1 MNYIT
6 HLNAVFQKFYED
18 KRLNTTHVSLY
29 MALFQFWNIN
39 RFPEEFYIDRQE
51 VMELSKIGS
60 TATYHGCLKQ
70 MDKWK
75 YLKYMPSHNPYK
87 GSKIKLFNFGT
98 TSEQLVNEFKTSKEQ
113 VVNEHQTSTEQAL
126 IPNTNINKQIENINK
141 PKLPKNEFE
150 VIDFFKNKKW
160 PNNEAKKFYNHYQ
173 GIGWKIGG
181 KIKIEDWHATASN
194 WMLKANEFET
204 ASAVPQKKDNLRTR
218 KNKDYGQPL

>member
-1 MNYIT
+1 MNYIK
-6 HLNAVFQKFYED
+6 HLNAVFQKFYSD
-18 KRLNTTHVSLY
+18 KKLNTTHVSLY

-51 VMELSKIGS
+51 IMQLSKIGS

-70 MDKWK
+70 MNTWK

-87 GSKIKLFNFGT
+87 GSKIKMFNFGT
-98 TSEQLVNEFKTSKEQ
+98 TSDQ
-113 VVNEHQTSTEQAL
+113 VVNEFETSTAQAL
-126 IPNTNINKQIENINK
+126 IRNTNINKQIENINK
-141 PKLPKNEFE
+141 TKLPINEFE
-150 VIDFFKNKKW
+150 VIDFFKKKKW
-160 PNNEAKKFYNHYQ
+160 PDNEAKKFYNHYQ

-204 ASAVPQKKDNLRTR
+204 ADAVPQKKDNLRTS

>member
-1 MNYIT
+1 MNYIK
-6 HLNAVFQKFYED
+6 HLNAVFQKFYAD

-51 VMELSKIGS
+51 VMLLSKIGS

-70 MDKWK
+70 MNTWK

-87 GSKIKLFNFGT
+87 GSKIKMFNFGT
-98 TSEQLVNEFKTSKEQ
+98 TSEQVVNEFE
-113 VVNEHQTSTEQAL
+113 TSTEQAL
-126 IPNTNINKQIENINK
+126 IPNIKLIKQIENINK
-141 PKLPKNEFE
+141 TKLPKNEIE
-150 VIDFFKNKKW
+150 VIGFFKKKKW
-160 PNNEAKKFYNHYQ
+160 PAKEAQKFYNHYQ

-181 KIKIEDWHATASN
+181 KIKIEDWQATASN
-194 WMLKANEFET
+194 WMLKANEFENVD
-204 ASAVPQKKDNLRTR
+204 SVSQKKDNLRTN

>member
-1 MNYIT
+1 MNYIK
-6 HLNAVFQKFYED
+6 HLNAVFQKFYAD

-51 VMELSKIGS
+51 VMKLSKIGS

-70 MDKWK
+70 MNTWK

-87 GSKIKLFNFGT
+87 GSKIKLFNFDT
-98 TSEQLVNEFKTSKEQ
+98 TSEQ
-113 VVNEHQTSTEQAL
+113 VVNEFETSTEQAL
-126 IPNTNINKQIENINK
+126 IPNIKLIKQIENINK
-141 PKLPKNEFE
+141 TKLPKSEFE
-150 VIDFFKNKKW
+150 VIDFFKKKKW
-160 PNNEAKKFYNHYQ
+160 PANEAKKFYNHYQ

-181 KIKIEDWHATASN
+181 KIRIEDWQATASN

-204 ASAVPQKKDNLRTR
+204 ADAVSQKKDNLRTN

>member
-1 MNYIT
+1 MNYIK
-6 HLNAVFQKFYED
+6 HLNAVFQKFYTDE
-18 KRLNTTHVSLY
+18 RLNTTHFSLY

-51 VMELSKIGS
+51 IMKLSKIGS
-60 TATYHGCLKQ
+60 TTTYHGCLKQ
-70 MDKWK
+70 MDSWE
-75 YLKYMPSHNPYK
+75 YLKYMPSHNPFK

-98 TSEQLVNEFKTSKEQ
+98 TSEQ
-113 VVNEHQTSTEQAL
+113 VVNNDKTSTEQAL

-141 PKLPKNEFE
+141 TKLPKNEND
-150 VIDFFKNKKW
+150 VIIFFKKKKW
-160 PNNEAKKFYNHYQ
+160 PDNEAKKFYNHYQ

-194 WMLKANEFET
+194 WMLKASEFET
-204 ASAVPQKKDNLRTR
+204 ADAVPQKKDNLRTN

>member
-1 MNYIT
+1 MNYIK
-6 HLNAVFQKFYED
+6 HLNAVFQKFYAD

-29 MALFQFWNIN
+29 MALFQFWNLN
-39 RFPEEFYIDRQE
+39 RFREEFYIDRQE

-60 TATYHGCLKQ
+60 TATYHRCLKQ
-70 MDKWK
+70 MDSWD
-75 YLKYMPSHNPYK
+75 YLKYFPSHNPYK

-98 TSEQLVNEFKTSKEQ
+98 TSEQVVNEFE
-113 VVNEHQTSTEQAL
+113 TSTEQVL
-126 IPNTNINKQIENINK
+126 IRNTNINKQIENINK
-141 PKLPKNEFE
+141 TKLPKNEFE
-150 VIDFFKNKKW
+150 VIDFFKEKKW
-160 PNNEAKKFYNHYQ
+160 SDNEAKKFYNHYQ

-204 ASAVPQKKDNLRTR
+204 ADAVPQKKDNLRTS

>member
-1 MNYIT
+1 MNYIK
-6 HLNAVFQKFYED
+6 HLNAVFQKIYAD

-51 VMELSKIGS
+51 IMQLSKIGS

-70 MDKWK
+70 MNTWK

-87 GSKIKLFNFGT
+87 GSKIKMFNFGT
-98 TSEQLVNEFKTSKEQ
+98 TSDQ
-113 VVNEHQTSTEQAL
+113 VVNEFETSTAQAL
-126 IPNTNINKQIENINK
+126 IRNTNINKQIENINK
-141 PKLPKNEFE
+141 TKLPKNEFE
-150 VIDFFKNKKW
+150 VIDFFKKKKW
-160 PNNEAKKFYNHYQ
+160 PDNEAKKFYNHYQ

-204 ASAVPQKKDNLRTR
+204 ADAVPQKKDNLRTN

>member
-1 MNYIT
+1 MNYIK
-6 HLNAVFQKFYED
+6 HLNAVFQKFYAD

-51 VMELSKIGS
+51 VMKLSKIGS

-70 MDKWK
+70 MNTWK

-87 GSKIKLFNFGT
+87 GSKIKLFNFDT
-98 TSEQLVNEFKTSKEQ
+98 TSEQ
-113 VVNEHQTSTEQAL
+113 VVNEFETSTEQAL
-126 IPNTNINKQIENINK
+126 IPNIKLIKQIENINK
-141 PKLPKNEFE
+141 TKLPKSEFE
-150 VIDFFKNKKW
+150 VIDFFKKKKW
-160 PNNEAKKFYNHYQ
+160 PANEAKKFYNHYQ

-181 KIKIEDWHATASN
+181 KIRIEDWQATASN

-204 ASAVPQKKDNLRTR
+204 ADAVPQKKDNLRTS

>member
-1 MNYIT
+1 MNYIK
-6 HLNAVFQKFYED
+6 HLNAVFQKFYAD

-29 MALFQFWNIN
+29 MALFQFWNLN
-39 RFPEEFYIDRQE
+39 RFREEFYIDRQE

-60 TATYHGCLKQ
+60 TATYHRCLKQ
-70 MDKWK
+70 MDSWN
-75 YLKYMPSHNPYK
+75 YLKYFPSHNPYK

-98 TSEQLVNEFKTSKEQ
+98 TSEQVVNEFETS
-113 VVNEHQTSTEQAL
+113 NEQAL
-126 IPNTNINKQIENINK
+126 IRNTNINKQIENIIK
-141 PKLPKNEFE
+141 TKLPKNEFE
-150 VIDFFKNKKW
+150 VIDFFKKKKW
-160 PNNEAKKFYNHYQ
+160 PENEAKKFYNHYQ

-204 ASAVPQKKDNLRTR
+204 AVAVPQKKDNLRTN

>member
-1 MNYIT
+1 MNYIK
-6 HLNAVFQKFYED
+6 HLNAVFQKFYSD
-18 KRLNTTHVSLY
+18 KKLNTTHVSLY

-51 VMELSKIGS
+51 IMQLSKIGS

-70 MDKWK
+70 MNTWK

-87 GSKIKLFNFGT
+87 GSKIKMFNFGT
-98 TSEQLVNEFKTSKEQ
+98 TSDQ
-113 VVNEHQTSTEQAL
+113 VVNEFETSTAQAL
-126 IPNTNINKQIENINK
+126 IRNTNINKQIENINK
-141 PKLPKNEFE
+141 TKLPKNEFE
-150 VIDFFKNKKW
+150 VIDFFKKKKW
-160 PNNEAKKFYNHYQ
+160 PDNEAKKFYNHYQ

-204 ASAVPQKKDNLRTR
+204 ADAVPQKKDNLRTS

>member
-1 MNYIT
+1 MNYIK
-6 HLNAVFQKFYED
+6 HLNAIFQKFYAD

-29 MALFQFWNIN
+29 MALFQFWNLN
-39 RFPEEFYIDRQE
+39 RFREEFYIDRQE

-60 TATYHGCLKQ
+60 TATYHRCLKQ
-70 MDKWK
+70 MDSWN
-75 YLKYMPSHNPYK
+75 YLEYFPSHNPYK

-98 TSEQLVNEFKTSKEQ
+98 TSEQVVNEFE
-113 VVNEHQTSTEQAL
+113 TSTEQAL
-126 IPNTNINKQIENINK
+126 IHNTNINKQIENINK
-141 PKLPKNEFE
+141 TKLPNNEFE
-150 VIDFFKNKKW
+150 VIDFFKKKKW
-160 PNNEAKKFYNHYQ
+160 SANEAKKFYNHYQ

-204 ASAVPQKKDNLRTR
+204 ADAVPQKKDNLRTS